1 MSWSKQYP
9 AISPQNYP
17 FSLDFLPKTAYL
29 VGGAVRDALLLRDR
43 GDLDLDLDFVVFEN
57 AIAIARQ
64 IAKHYRAGFVV
75 LDKDRQ
81 IARVVFDRATVDIA
95 LAEGKSQEMDLRR
108 RDFTINAIAYNPHR
122 DELIDPLEGR
132 LDLTRKIVKMVSKS
146 NLEDDP
152 LRLLRAYRQ
161 AAQLNFTIE
170 AKTRST
176 IRDLSTSINRVASER
191 VRSELNYLLK
201 DLNGTDWLVAAIG
214 DGLLKPWLKHTD
226 AKNLALLTKI
236 DPVIESLK
244 EIESFNCDIIL
255 TKLASLVSKLPAE
268 AELELNNLKYSR
280 IEIRTV
286 TTALRNLSQLE
297 QLNAP
302 MTLKEEYFFF
312 LAVGDVLPIL
322 AVLAISTGVDRRFI
336 DPLIKRYLDPQDLVA
351 HPQSLITGNDLIEV
365 LKIKPSRQIG
375 LLLTEIQLAFI
386 AGKIST
392 KAEALE
398 LAKVIYLDSQKNLE

>member
-17 FSLDFLPKTAYL
+17 FNLDFLPKTAYL
-29 VGGAVRDALLLRDR
+29 VGGAVRDALLLRER
-43 GDLDLDLDFVVFEN
+43 EYLDLDFVVFEN

-108 RDFTINAIAYNPHR
+108 RDFTINAIAYNPHS
-122 DELIDPLEGR
+122 DELIDPLEGK
-132 LDLTRKIVKMVSKS
+132 LDLARKIVKMVSKS

-176 IRDLSTSINRVASER
+176 IRDLSTSINTVASER

-201 DLNGTDWLVAAIG
+201 DLNGTDWLVAAIE
-214 DGLLKPWLKHTD
+214 DGLLKPWLKHTE
-226 AKNLALLTKI
+226 ARNLALLTTI
-236 DPVIESLK
+236 DPVIESLQ
-244 EIESFNCDIIL
+244 EIQSFSCDIIL
-255 TKLASLVSKLPAE
+255 TKLASLVSKVPAE

-322 AVLAISTGVDRRFI
+322 AVLAISTGIDRRFI

-351 HPQSLITGNDLIEV
+351 HPQPLITGNDLIEV

-386 AGKIST
+386 EGKIST
-392 KAEALE
+392 EAEALE
-398 LAKVIYLDSQKNLE
+398 LAKVIYLDNRKNLE